1 MSTNKKNFSLLME
14 NTPGVLSRIAGLFTR
29 RGFNI
34 DSITAGVTDDPHL
47 TRMTIATHG
56 DDEVINQIV
65 KQLAKLEE
73 VIQIRELKDEC
84 SVIRELILV
93 RVAVNEQERAQ
104 VISMAEVFR
113 AKVVDIAED
122 NVIFELTGDHQKIE
136 AFLKLLGSS
145 RIQKVARTGA
155 AGLPR
160 GMFNSDET
168 EIYNR

>member
-1 MSTNKKNFSLLME
+1 MDKKAFSLLVE

-47 TRMTIATHG
+47 TRMTIVTHG
-56 DDEVINQIV
+56 EDEVINQIV

-73 VIQIRELKDEC
+73 VIQIRELKPEC

-93 RVAVNEQERAQ
+93 RVSVNEQERAQ

-113 AKVVDIAED
+113 ARVVDIAAD
-122 NVIFELTGDHQKIE
+122 TVIFELTGDRSKIE
-136 AFLKLLGSS
+136 AFLRLLGPS
-145 RIQKVARTGA
+145 RIQKVAKTGVT
-155 AGLPR
+155 GLTR
-160 GMFNSDET
+160 GMFGSHEA

>member
-1 MSTNKKNFSLLME
+1 MNEKTFSLLME
-14 NTPGVLSRIAGLFTR
+14 NAPGVLSRIAGLFTR

-47 TRMTIATHG
+47 TRMTIVTHG
-56 DDEVINQIV
+56 EDEVISQIV

-73 VIQIRELKDEC
+73 VIQIRELKPEC

-93 RVAVNEQERAQ
+93 RVSVSAEERAQ
-104 VISMAEVFR
+104 VISMADVFR

-122 NVIFELTGDHQKIE
+122 SIIFELTGDSKKIE
-136 AFLKLLGSS
+136 AFLRLLGSS
-145 RIQKVARTGA
+145 RIQKVAKTGVT
-155 AGLPR
+155 GLTR
-160 GMFNSDET
+160 GMFGSDEA

>member
-1 MSTNKKNFSLLME
+1 MDKKTFSLLVE
-14 NTPGVLSRIAGLFTR
+14 NTPGVLSRMAGLFTR

-47 TRMTIATHG
+47 TRATIVTHG
-56 DDEVINQIV
+56 EDEIINQIV

-73 VIQIRELKDEC
+73 VIQIRELKPEC

-93 RVAVNEQERAQ
+93 RVGVSEQERAQ

-113 AKVVDIAED
+113 ARVVDISTD
-122 NVIFELTGDHQKIE
+122 TVIFELTGDSAKIE
-136 AFLKLLGSS
+136 AFLRLLGPS
-145 RIQKVARTGA
+145 RIQKVAKTGVT
-155 AGLPR
+155 GLTR
-160 GMFNSDET
+160 GMFGSDEA

>member
-1 MSTNKKNFSLLME
+1 MDKKTFSILVE

-47 TRMTIATHG
+47 TRMTIVTHG
-56 DDEVINQIV
+56 EDEVINQII

-73 VIQIRELKDEC
+73 VIQIRELKPEC

-93 RVAVNEQERAQ
+93 RVSVNEQERAQ

-113 AKVVDIAED
+113 ARVVDIAAD
-122 NVIFELTGDHQKIE
+122 TVIFELTGDSSKIE
-136 AFLKLLGSS
+136 AFLRLLGPS
-145 RIQKVARTGA
+145 RIQKVAKTGVT
-155 AGLPR
+155 GLTR
-160 GMFNSDET
+160 GMFGSGEV

>member
-1 MSTNKKNFSLLME
+1 MDRKTFSLLVE
-14 NTPGVLSRIAGLFTR
+14 NTPGVLSRVAGLFTR

-56 DDEVINQIV
+56 EDEVISQIV

-73 VIQIRELKDEC
+73 VIQIRELKPEC
-84 SVIRELILV
+84 SVVRELILV
-93 RVAVNEQERAQ
+93 RVNVSEQERAQ

-113 AKVVDIAED
+113 ARVVDIATD
-122 NVIFELTGDHQKIE
+122 NVIFELTGDSSKIE
-136 AFLKLLGSS
+136 AFLRLLGPS
-145 RIQKVARTGA
+145 RIQKVAKTGVT
-155 AGLPR
+155 GLTR
-160 GMFNSDET
+160 GMFGSDEA